1 MNYSVSDFYNVFKE
15 KLLLLA
21 GEGGL
26 SRSVNSVGILDY
38 ELDPSVKDRFICDNF
53 HSDMVVISTFLYA
66 KKNPY
71 LIADAVRHL
80 IGKGCSALLIRNVF
94 NLPIP
99 ETVLRY
105 ADSKDFPIM
114 VVNGSGVYFED
125 FVYEVRYRHALMDLI
140 DSCEDDLNRLLSD
153 EVSNTDVLRYTRQL
167 VPSLKPSFFVAYA
180 IPDITLGQEDY
191 NRILQDYRLS
201 DLFQASNKLLKFGN
215 NMIFVYSSDMLSRDY
230 EKTIFDKIYSL
241 VSYNKQHEVH
251 LGISSPHYYAFEF
264 RDAIL
269 EAKYAASSRIS
280 EQRDYLLYNNL
291 GIYRLLLPHCSS
303 RDFVL
308 YSNYILDPIR
318 DYDAENETSFFE
330 TLLCYIQ
337 NDSDLK
343 KTAVQ
348 LGQHENTI
356 RYRLEK
362 IHDICGLNYRI
373 NVDAEQ
379 LSIAVKIYFSL
390 RLIQTG
396 MNS

>member
-105 ADSKDFPIM
+105 ADSKNFPIM

-379 LSIAVKIYFSL
+379 LSIAVKIYFSI

>member
-1 MNYSVSDFYNVFKE
+1 MNYTVSDFYNVFKE

-53 HSDMVVISTFLYA
+53 HSDMIVVATFLYA

-105 ADSKDFPIM
+105 ADSKNFPIM
-114 VVNGSGVYFED
+114 AVNGSGVYFED
-125 FVYEVRYRHALMDLI
+125 FVYEVRNRHAQMDLM
-140 DSCEDDLNRLLSD
+140 DSCEDALNRLLSNEISSVD
-153 EVSNTDVLRYTRQL
+153 ALRYTKQL

-180 IPDITLGQEDY
+180 IPDIPFGQEDY
-191 NRILQDYRLS
+191 IRILQDFRLS
-201 DLFQASNKLLKFGN
+201 NLFQASNKILKFGN
-215 NMIFVYSSDMLSRDY
+215 NMIFVYSSDTLSQDY
-230 EKTIFDKIYSL
+230 KETTFDKIYSL
-241 VSYNKQHEVH
+241 ISYGEQHRVH
-251 LGISSPHYYAFEF
+251 LGISAPHYYAFEF
-264 RDAIL
+264 RYAIL
-269 EAKYAASSRIS
+269 EAKYAASSRIL
-280 EQRDYLLYNNL
+280 EQRDYILYNNL

-303 RDFVL
+303 EDFVL
-308 YSNYILDPIR
+308 YSNHILDPIR
-318 DYDAENETSFFE
+318 DYDAESGTAFFK

-337 NDSDLK
+337 NDSDLR
-343 KTAVQ
+343 KTAAQ

-373 NVDAEQ
+373 NADAEQ
-379 LSIAVKIYFSL
+379 LSIAVKIYLSL
-390 RLIQTG
+390 GLIQAE
-396 MNS
+396 MS

>member
-105 ADSKDFPIM
+105 ADSKNFPIM

-251 LGISSPHYYAFEF
+251 LGISSPHYYSFEF

-379 LSIAVKIYFSL
+379 LSIAVKIYFSI